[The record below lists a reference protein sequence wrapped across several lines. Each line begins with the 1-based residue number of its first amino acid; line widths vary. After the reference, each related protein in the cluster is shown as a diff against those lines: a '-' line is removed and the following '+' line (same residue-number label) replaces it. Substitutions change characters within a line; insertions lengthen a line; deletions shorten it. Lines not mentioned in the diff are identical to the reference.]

1 MSNTAVTPL
10 FPTGG
15 RVRAW
20 CVTKT
25 LYKLNPS
32 DPTPTTQEMFDSV
45 NFVDGYNLRLDI
57 GSVTQP
63 NVFIPYKFSFITPM
77 QSKNY
82 QVFAQ
87 MMCNTNENMYQ
98 TVSVPFGYEPYKT
111 MVVYDV
117 PRFPKTNRSFW
128 LTGLSLNGSSDDT
141 IVNLIASNQSSATEK
156 AFTLAVV
163 VI

>member
-1 MSNTAVTPL
+1 MANTAVTPL
-10 FPTGG
+10 SPAGG

-20 CVTKT
+20 CVTKI

-57 GSVTQP
+57 ESVTQP

-82 QVFAQ
+82 RVFAQ
-87 MMCNTNENMYQ
+87 LMCNTNENMFQ
-98 TVSVPFGYEPYKT
+98 TASQVWGHQPYKT

-128 LTGLSLNGSSDDT
+128 LTGLSLTGSSDDT
-141 IVNLIASNQSSATEK
+141 IVGLISSNQSSATEK
-156 AFTLAVV
+156 AYTLAVAV
-163 VI
+163 L